1 MNMRAFALVLLAGLL
16 LLLPAGCGANSQAT
30 APQADARVARVY
42 EDAAVANRESDTAAE
57 SGVAFAAEVNQLARL
72 AHAEGQSLTL
82 QPAGSEALA
91 WLTAQNV
98 PASLHD
104 FYAVNDPQSDVE
116 ADGVYLRPLAN
127 LRDVNSNTPL
137 GQLLN
142 RHGLLIVATT
152 VSGDLYYIDARSLDA
167 GGEAPIYL
175 LNHERVGLNATF
187 VDIEGQS
194 LLVAVSFRQF
204 LALFLQAGL
213 QYDISIPAHPLADP
227 ARRAFF
233 TPYEDAA
240 QRFVL
245 RYPTAWFSPR
255 ADDDGGAAHFVNRAT
270 VDTPGGTVVTVLE
283 ERRAADLAVAAR
295 TVFEAIR
302 DQAGVSEAE
311 VTSTDRVLV
320 NGRAGYEMVFAYTLQ
335 GARLVQRTV
344 LVDGA
349 RQTYVVNMTTV
360 QDQVETMFPIFDAL
374 VGSFHIVEGAG

>member
-1 MNMRAFALVLLAGLL
+1 MNARSFSRLLLGALL
-16 LLLPAGCGANSQAT
+16 LLLVGCRPDSNTADPPADDSFARIY
-30 APQADARVARVY
+30 ADPAEVRQ
-42 EDAAVANRESDTAAE
+42 ESDAAPLTT
-57 SGVAFAAEVNQLARL
+57 VAFAAEVDQLARL

-91 WLTAQNV
+91 WLAAQNV
-98 PASLHD
+98 PASLRD
-104 FYAVNDPQSDVE
+104 FYAVNDPQFDVE

-127 LRDVNSNTPL
+127 LREVNANTPL

-142 RHGLLIVATT
+142 RYGLLIVATT
-152 VSGDLYYIDARSLDA
+152 VSGDLYYLDARSLDSS
-167 GGEAPIYL
+167 GEAPIYL
-175 LNHERVGLNATF
+175 LNHERLGANAT
-187 VDIEGQS
+187 VVEIEDQS

-213 QYDISIPAHPLADP
+213 QYDVSVPAQPLRDP

-233 TPYEDAA
+233 TQYEDAA

-255 ADDDGGAAHFVNRAT
+255 SEDDAVAAHFVNRAT
-270 VDTPGGTVVTVLE
+270 VDAPGGTVVTVLE
-283 ERRAADLAVAAR
+283 QRRAADLAVAAR
-295 TVFEAIR
+295 TVFEAVR
-302 DQAGVSEAE
+302 DQAGVSEVE
-311 VTSTDRVLV
+311 ITSADAVLV
-320 NGRAGYEMVFAYTLQ
+320 NGRSGYEMVFAYTLR

-360 QDQVETMFPIFDAL
+360 QAQVETMFPLFDAL
-374 VGSFHIVEGAG
+374 VGSFHLMEGAG